1 MASLFNSQQNNRVRS
16 RWLLSARA
24 KTKKKQIGKAK
35 YKGWVKR
42 KRTAWEK
49 KHK

>member
-1 MASLFNSQQNNRVRS
+1 
-16 RWLLSARA
+16 LSGRA
-24 KTKKKQIGKAK
+24 KAKKGKKQLGKAK
-35 YKGWVKR
+35 YKGWVKG